1 MSNGKAYAK
10 ALMDLSIE
18 NNIDINQIVEELKQV
33 NDYFDEEFIKFLSNP
48 KISKDNKKNVF
59 KEAFKTLDKNVFA
72 LLMVM
77 IDNNNIV
84 NLINVI
90 DELNELINIQEGII
104 CVEVMTTNTLN
115 DNEKETIKLYFQNRL
130 NKKINLIEK
139 IDKNLVGG
147 MIIKYQGK
155 IIDGSLFT
163 KQESLKEYL
172 KK

>member
-18 NNIDINQIVEELKQV
+18 NNIDINQIGEELKQV

-48 KISKDNKKNVF
+48 KISKENKKNIF
-59 KEAFKTLDKNVFA
+59 KEAFKNLDKNVFA

-90 DELNELINIQEGII
+90 YELNELINIKEGII

-155 IIDGSLFT
+155 IIDGSLFN
-163 KQESLKEYL
+163 KQESLREYL

>member
-48 KISKDNKKNVF
+48 KISKENKKNIF
-59 KEAFKTLDKNVFA
+59 KEAFKNLDKNVFA

-90 DELNELINIQEGII
+90 DELNELINIKEGII

-155 IIDGSLFT
+155 IIDGSLFN
-163 KQESLKEYL
+163 KQESLREYL

>member
-48 KISKDNKKNVF
+48 KISKENKKNIF
-59 KEAFKTLDKNVFA
+59 KEAFKNLDKNVFA

-90 DELNELINIQEGII
+90 DELNELINIKEGII
-104 CVEVMTTNTLN
+104 CIEVMTTNTLN

-155 IIDGSLFT
+155 IIDGSLFN
-163 KQESLKEYL
+163 KQESLREYL

>member
-48 KISKDNKKNVF
+48 KISKENKKNIF
-59 KEAFKTLDKNVFA
+59 KEAFKNLDKNVFA

-84 NLINVI
+84 NLVNVI
-90 DELNELINIQEGII
+90 DELNELINIKEGII

-155 IIDGSLFT
+155 IIDGSLFN
-163 KQESLKEYL
+163 KQESLREYL